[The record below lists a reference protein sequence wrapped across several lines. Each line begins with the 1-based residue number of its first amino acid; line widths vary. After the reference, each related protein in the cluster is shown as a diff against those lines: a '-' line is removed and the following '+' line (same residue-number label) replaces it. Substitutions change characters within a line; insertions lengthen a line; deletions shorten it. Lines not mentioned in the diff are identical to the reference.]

1 MIRISDI
8 KLNISHSPGDLE
20 DKILKKLHIGK
31 KELKKIRIV
40 KRSIDARKRDSVKF
54 VYTVDVLLD
63 NEDILL
69 KREAEP
75 GISAAPVDEMYKYPV
90 QGDQQIPSRPVIIGS
105 GPCGLFAAYFLAKEG
120 YKPLIIERGSRAEER
135 IKAVECFW
143 ETGRIDPAANIQF
156 GEGGAGT
163 FSDGKLNT
171 GNRDPKGRKQ
181 LVLSTFIENGAPE
194 EISYINKPHLGT
206 DQLVKIV
213 SNMRDRIIG
222 LGGEFRFNTC
232 FTGFII
238 KDNRVC
244 GIITDKQE
252 QIKTDIVILA
262 IGHSA
267 RDTFKYLIESSP
279 LTVVSKPF
287 AIGVRAEHLQ
297 SDIDRAQYGDIPA
310 GLLPPAE
317 YKLTYHTK
325 RGNGVY
331 SFCMCPG
338 GYVVNSSSQN
348 GFMCIN
354 GMSYSGRDSE
364 NANSAIVAQVSP
376 SDDPSENIRYQM
388 DIEKKAWEQG
398 GGRIISQRFGDLEQD
413 RISTDYGRIHPQHK
427 GQTVFGN
434 VRDIIPHDV
443 CNDIIEAMH
452 AFGKKIKGFDDPDV
466 IISAVETRTSSPVRI
481 LRNDD
486 MESEISGIFPAGEG
500 AGYAGGIT
508 SAAIDGIRVFEQI
521 YSRYCAFSD

>member
-8 KLNISHSPGDLE
+8 KLDIGYSPADLE
-20 DKILKKLHIGK
+20 NKVLKKLHIGK
-31 KELKKIRIV
+31 KELKCIRII
-40 KRSIDARKRDSVKF
+40 KKSIDARKKDSLKF
-54 VYTVDVLLD
+54 VYTVDVSAE
-63 NEDILL
+63 NEEMLL
-69 KREAEP
+69 KRKTDP
-75 GISAAPVDEMYKYPV
+75 DISAAPVDERYKYPV
-90 QGDQQIPSRPVIIGS
+90 QGKRKLLHRPVIIGS

-120 YKPLIIERGSRAEER
+120 YNPLILERGSRAEER
-135 IKAVECFW
+135 IKAVERFW
-143 ETGRIDPAANIQF
+143 ETGRLDPAANIQF

-171 GNRDPKGRKQ
+171 GNRDPEGRRH
-181 LVLSTFIENGAPE
+181 LVIKTFIENGAPE
-194 EISYINKPHLGT
+194 EISYMNKPHLGT

-213 SNMRDRIIG
+213 SNMRDRIIN

-238 KDNRVC
+238 RDNRVF
-244 GIITDKQE
+244 GIITDGNE
-252 QIKTDIVILA
+252 QIETDIAVLA

-297 SDIDRAQYGDIPA
+297 SDIDRAQYGDIPS

-338 GYVVNSSSQN
+338 GYVVNSSSGS

-364 NANSAIVAQVSP
+364 NANSAVVAQVFP

-413 RISTDYGRIHPQHK
+413 NISSGYGKIRPVHK

-434 VRDIIPHDV
+434 IRNIIPQDI
-443 CNDIIEAMH
+443 CSDIIEAMH

-481 LRNDD
+481 LRNDK